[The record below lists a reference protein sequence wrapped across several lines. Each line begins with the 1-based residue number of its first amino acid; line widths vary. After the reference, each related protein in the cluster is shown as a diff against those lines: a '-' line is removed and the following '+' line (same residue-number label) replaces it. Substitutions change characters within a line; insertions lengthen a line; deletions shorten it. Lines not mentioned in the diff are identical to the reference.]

1 MFKVIA
7 KRDMQHGICANDEVM
22 VYSVKDD
29 ANGYPK
35 FLTFINKQWVWL
47 SAKHFTANAQA

>member
-1 MFKVIA
+1 MFKVVA
-7 KRDMQHGICANDEVM
+7 KKDMQYGICANDEVM

-35 FLTFINKQWVWL
+35 FLTHIKNQWVWL
-47 SAKHFTANAQA
+47 SAKYFITYV